1 MSHANPF
8 QGTGFGPV
16 SSHSPVRMNKVTTGK
31 MPVPRRRGLSLVEVL
46 ISLAISATLLT
57 AVSGAYVASARAVE
71 INDEFFR
78 ATQAARVSVTRIS
91 SELRKCRSGTLYGDD
106 TLELITASGEKHTYK
121 HDAVN
126 RRLTLTLDTLPEPT
140 TYKLASNVQTAEFF
154 SNGKSV
160 SVNVVVAVGANTVA
174 LNGSAIPRRAV
185 EY

>member
-1 MSHANPF
+1 MRTQIDQLPRH
-8 QGTGFGPV
+8 PV
-16 SSHSPVRMNKVTTGK
+16 TPHSVTAF
-31 MPVPRRRGLSLVEVL
+31 RRRGLSLVEVL
-46 ISLAISATLLT
+46 ISLAITAMLLT
-57 AVSGAYVASARAVE
+57 AVSTAYVASAQAIE
-71 INDEFFR
+71 INDQFFR
-78 ATQAARVSVTRIS
+78 ASQAARVSVTRIS

-126 RRLTLTLDTLPEPT
+126 KWLTLTLDLPVPRT
-140 TYKLASNVQTAEFF
+140 HKLASNVEKAEFF

-160 SVNVVVAVGANTVA
+160 TVNIVVAVGTNKVA

>member
-1 MSHANPF
+1 MRIHINQLPR
-8 QGTGFGPV
+8 
-16 SSHSPVRMNKVTTGK
+16 HSVTPHSVTAF
-31 MPVPRRRGLSLVEVL
+31 PRRRGLSLVEVL
-46 ISLAISATLLT
+46 ISLAITAMLLT
-57 AVSGAYVASARAVE
+57 AVSTAYVASAQAIE
-71 INDEFFR
+71 INDQFFR
-78 ATQAARVSVTRIS
+78 ASQAARVSVTRIS

-126 RRLTLTLDTLPEPT
+126 KWLTLTLDLPVPRT
-140 TYKLASNVQTAEFF
+140 HKLASNVEKAEFF

-160 SVNVVVAVGANTVA
+160 TVNIVVAVGTNKVA